1 MVMIAAALAAA
12 VLYGAGAAVEQRQA
26 AAAPVSSAGRPRLLF
41 LLARQPLWLLGITV
55 QIGGFAAHA
64 VALRS
69 GPLAT
74 VQMLVSAEL
83 IVAVVIVRIWS
94 GRPLGRACWAAA
106 LTVVAA
112 VATFLEL
119 TSPGHGHA
127 AGHPGYAA
135 AAGLGAA
142 ATGAGALAAAVA
154 GLRAAGRRRAV
165 FLAVAAGLADSCSA
179 VVTMAFSHVASHGLP
194 ALAASWTLYVLA
206 ASGAGNVLLTQTAYQ
221 AGQPMTTLPVIAA
234 VTPVASA
241 AVGIGLLGETPRT
254 GLAGGVAAGLAVL
267 IASLALAFLARSAP
281 HSEPRNHRP
290 AGRQHSGPADCPW
303 QPRPGN
309 APFPTGRR
317 PPRPGLPP
325 AWQVSHAPARRR
337 LQIIPSRHGSND
349 CPDAGPLS
357 RTAAVP
363 VTAAN
368 GRNAMCPLFRSMNV
382 LIAD

>member
-1 MVMIAAALAAA
+1 VVLVMVMIAAALAAA

-41 LLARQPLWLLGITV
+41 LLARQPLWLLGIAV

-64 VALRS
+64 AALRS

-112 VATFLEL
+112 VAAFLEL

-127 AGHPGYAA
+127 AGQPGYAA

-142 ATGAGALAAAVA
+142 ATGALALAAAVA

-179 VVTMAFSHVASHGLP
+179 VVTMALSHVAGHGLA
-194 ALAASWTLYVLA
+194 ALAASWTLYALA

-221 AGQPMTTLPVIAA
+221 AGQPMITLPVIAA

-241 AVGIGLLGETPRT
+241 AVGIGLLGEAPGT

-281 HSEPRNHRP
+281 HPGPRTHTP
-290 AGRQHSGPADCPW
+290 AGRQHGPTAK
-303 QPRPGN
+303 
-309 APFPTGRR
+309 
-317 PPRPGLPP
+317 
-325 AWQVSHAPARRR
+325 
-337 LQIIPSRHGSND
+337 
-349 CPDAGPLS
+349 PLS
-357 RTAAVP
+357 RTPTAPRSPQPAD
-363 VTAAN
+363 VTQ
-368 GRNAMCPLFRSMNV
+368 CV
-382 LIAD
+382 LCFGAPTS

>member
-1 MVMIAAALAAA
+1 MGDLPDGLTQCTAPSVVPVMMMIAAALAAA

-26 AAAPVSSAGRPRLLF
+26 AAAPESSAGRPRLLF
-41 LLARQPLWLLGITV
+41 LLARQPLWLLGIAV

-112 VATFLEL
+112 VAAFLEL
-119 TSPGHGHA
+119 ASPGHGHA
-127 AGHPGYAA
+127 AGQAGYAA

-179 VVTMAFSHVASHGLP
+179 VVTMALSHVASHGLA
-194 ALAASWTLYVLA
+194 ALAASWTLYALA

-221 AGQPMTTLPVIAA
+221 AGP
-234 VTPVASA
+234 
-241 AVGIGLLGETPRT
+241 
-254 GLAGGVAAGLAVL
+254 
-267 IASLALAFLARSAP
+267 
-281 HSEPRNHRP
+281 
-290 AGRQHSGPADCPW
+290 
-303 QPRPGN
+303 
-309 APFPTGRR
+309 
-317 PPRPGLPP
+317 
-325 AWQVSHAPARRR
+325 
-337 LQIIPSRHGSND
+337 
-349 CPDAGPLS
+349 
-357 RTAAVP
+357 
-363 VTAAN
+363 
-368 GRNAMCPLFRSMNV
+368 
-382 LIAD
+382 